1 MKPQPG
7 ESPAER
13 PIRSE
18 GFPEIQGTPL
28 SIQPTQ
34 RSNVMQNIPPPLQ
47 EALQNNPEAQR
58 RFHALPPSHQREYI
72 RWLTEARKPETQARR
87 AEKTVQMLLAR

>member
-1 MKPQPG
+1 
-7 ESPAER
+7 
-13 PIRSE
+13 
-18 GFPEIQGTPL
+18 
-28 SIQPTQ
+28 
-34 RSNVMQNIPPPLQ
+34 MQNIPPPLQ

-87 AEKTVQMLLAR
+87 A